1 MSIVILP
8 ILRLLENELTLLFV
22 SGVFTNNDVNKFKS
36 IVTFDCRG
44 VEPVD
49 FEPKS
54 GWIAEAE
61 DNGTVQY
68 YNRNFSFFT

>member
-1 MSIVILP
+1 MLKGI
-8 ILRLLENELTLLFV
+8 RENLSLIDVFFF
-22 SGVFTNNDVNKFKS
+22 SGVYSNNDVNKFTT
-36 IVTFDCRG
+36 IVIFDCRG

-61 DNGTVQY
+61 DNGTYLYVYRQPQY
-68 YNRNFSFFT
+68 L